1 MRVMINKSKFLL
13 IFTLIS
19 LALLTT
25 TFADSLWN
33 KKDEEANSLYTYNN
47 SYNIGDIV
55 TIVVSENPSLSL
67 SESMPDYKG
76 SSNKTINSF
85 VSNIA
90 GIDLNKFLPIG
101 SSDPSQI
108 SVQNNQVTSSSST
121 KVQLFIS
128 SIIDDKNENGLF
140 KIRGEKE
147 IKIGKNRNTIIVE
160 GLISPKNIAKDGT
173 VFSESIADAKIWYD
187 GDIVFQQDPNEP
199 SWLSSIL
206 SGIANIFF

>member
-1 MRVMINKSKFLL
+1 MNNKLKNFL
-13 IFTLIS
+13 IFSLIILMFGTLV
-19 LALLTT
+19 
-25 TFADSLWN
+25 FADSLWN
-33 KKDEEANSLYTYNN
+33 KKDEEANSLLTYNN
-47 SYNIGDIV
+47 NFNIGDIV
-55 TIVVSENPSLSL
+55 TIIVSENPSLSL

-76 SSNKTINSF
+76 SSAKTINSF
-85 VSNIA
+85 VSNIG

-108 SVQNNQVTSSSST
+108 SVQNNQVTSTSSA

-128 SIIDDKNENGLF
+128 SIIVDKNENGLY

-147 IKIGKNRNTIIVE
+147 IKIGKNRNTIIIE

-173 VFSESIADAKIWYD
+173 VFSESIANAKIWYD

-206 SGIANIFF
+206 SGIANLFF

>member
-1 MRVMINKSKFLL
+1 MKNIKGRYYIVFVI
-13 IFTLIS
+13 IS
-19 LALLTT
+19 LFLITT
-25 TFADSLWN
+25 VFGDSLWN
-33 KKDEEANSLYTYNN
+33 KKDEEANSLFTYNN
-47 SYNIGDIV
+47 NFNIGDIV
-55 TIVVSENPSLSL
+55 IIVVSENPSLSL
-67 SESMPDYKG
+67 SESMPNYKG
-76 SSNKTINSF
+76 SSTQTINSF
-85 VSNIA
+85 VSSIA
-90 GIDLNKFLPIG
+90 GMDLSKFLPIG

-108 SVQNNQVTSSSST
+108 SVQNNQVTSSSSA

-128 SIIDDKNENGLF
+128 SIIVDKNENGLF

>member
-1 MRVMINKSKFLL
+1 M
-13 IFTLIS
+13 
-19 LALLTT
+19 
-25 TFADSLWN
+25 
-33 KKDEEANSLYTYNN
+33 EANSLYTYNN

-90 GIDLNKFLPIG
+90 GIDLNSFCQF

-128 SIIDDKNENGLF
+128 SIIVDKNENGLF

-160 GLISPKNIAKDGT
+160 A
-173 VFSESIADAKIWYD
+173 
-187 GDIVFQQDPNEP
+187 
-199 SWLSSIL
+199 
-206 SGIANIFF
+206 

>member
-1 MRVMINKSKFLL
+1 MNNKLKNFL
-13 IFTLIS
+13 IFSLIILMFGTLV
-19 LALLTT
+19 
-25 TFADSLWN
+25 FADSLWN
-33 KKDEEANSLYTYNN
+33 KKDEEANSLLTYNN
-47 SYNIGDIV
+47 NYNIGDIV
-55 TIVVSENPSLSL
+55 TIIVSENPSLSL

-76 SSNKTINSF
+76 SSAKTINSF
-85 VSNIA
+85 VSNIG

-108 SVQNNQVTSSSST
+108 SVQNNQVTSTSSA

-128 SIIDDKNENGLF
+128 SIIVDKNENGLY

-147 IKIGKNRNTIIVE
+147 IKIGKNRNTIIIE

-173 VFSESIADAKIWYD
+173 VFSESIANAKIWYD

-206 SGIANIFF
+206 SGIANLFF

>member
-1 MRVMINKSKFLL
+1 MKNIKGRYYIVFVI
-13 IFTLIS
+13 IS
-19 LALLTT
+19 LFLITT
-25 TFADSLWN
+25 VFGDSLWN
-33 KKDEEANSLYTYNN
+33 KKDEEANSLFTYNN
-47 SYNIGDIV
+47 NFNIGDIV
-55 TIVVSENPSLSL
+55 IIVVSENPSLSL
-67 SESMPDYKG
+67 SESMPNYKG
-76 SSNKTINSF
+76 SSTQTINSF
-85 VSNIA
+85 VSSIA
-90 GIDLNKFLPIG
+90 GMDLSKFLPIG

-108 SVQNNQVTSSSST
+108 SVQNNQVTSSSSA

-128 SIIDDKNENGLF
+128 SIIVDKNENGLF

-160 GLISPKNIAKDGT
+160 GLVSPKNIAKDGT

>member
-1 MRVMINKSKFLL
+1 MIVMNNKLKNFL
-13 IFTLIS
+13 IFSLIILMFGTLV
-19 LALLTT
+19 
-25 TFADSLWN
+25 FADSLWN
-33 KKDEEANSLYTYNN
+33 KKDEEANSLLTYNN
-47 SYNIGDIV
+47 NFNIGDIV
-55 TIVVSENPSLSL
+55 TIIVSENPSLSL

-76 SSNKTINSF
+76 SSAKTINSF
-85 VSNIA
+85 VSNIG

-108 SVQNNQVTSSSST
+108 SVQNNQVTSTSSA

-128 SIIDDKNENGLF
+128 SIIVDKNENGLY

-147 IKIGKNRNTIIVE
+147 IKIGKNRNTIIIE

-173 VFSESIADAKIWYD
+173 VFSESIANAKIWYD

-206 SGIANIFF
+206 SGIANLFF